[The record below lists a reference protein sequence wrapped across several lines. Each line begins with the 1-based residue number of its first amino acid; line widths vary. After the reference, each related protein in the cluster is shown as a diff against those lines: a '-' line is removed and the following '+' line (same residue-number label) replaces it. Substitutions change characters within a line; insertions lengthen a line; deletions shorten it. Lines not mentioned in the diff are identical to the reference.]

1 MDYTNLYN
9 FLTSTGV
16 IVPDDRSVLLGIQ
29 TKFQEIFGTDI
40 DLSAET
46 PVGRLIEAFAV
57 VIKSTLGVTAQ
68 TANQF
73 NVNEATG
80 IYLDAIAQI
89 YDLKRIAGTKTKI
102 TIKCIFSDNPSGKST
117 IQAGALVMCSSN
129 GEVFRIDAAIP
140 NVGLKDDDGNFYAIG
155 SATAIK
161 TGPIV
166 APIGTVDSIQTA
178 VLGWSSVT
186 NIAPTY
192 IGTDIE
198 TDEAFRQR
206 ILNSRPIGIGF
217 NTHLVSALNR
227 LDGVYSN
234 CVYENNTGTEMVKKV
249 DGEDGSIVI
258 PPHSIYVGID
268 CIETEELLA
277 NIASEISRAK
287 PIGTGMVDTGVTGG
301 TLVQREVQYGY
312 NNSYTKNISLYWA
325 KKTAILVALTYSFG
339 NYTGDDINADI
350 VRVVA
355 EYMDTIG
362 VGGIVY
368 GTMIANRLITSLN
381 IGVGSILLQKAGSR
395 NPAGTSVVMMGYE
408 TPYSTAE
415 NITATEI
422 DG

>member
-9 FLTSTGV
+9 FLTSTGI
-16 IVPDDRSVLLGIQ
+16 IVPDDKSVLLGIQ

-57 VIKSTLGVTAQ
+57 VVKSTLGVTAQ

-102 TIKCIFSDNPSGKST
+102 TIKCIFSDNPSQTST
-117 IQAGALVMCSSN
+117 IPAGALVMCSSN
-129 GEVFRIDAAIP
+129 GAIFRIDAAIP
-140 NVGLKDDDGNFYAIG
+140 NTGMQDDDGKFYAIG
-155 SATAIK
+155 NATAVK
-161 TGPIV
+161 TGPIT
-166 APIGTVDSIQTA
+166 APIGTVNSIQTA
-178 VLGWSSVT
+178 VLGWTSVT
-186 NIAPTY
+186 NISPTY
-192 IGTDIE
+192 TGTDIE
-198 TDEAFRQR
+198 TDEAFRKR
-206 ILNSRPIGIGF
+206 ILASRPIGIGF

-234 CVYENNTGTEMVKKV
+234 CVYENNTGTEMVKRIS
-249 DGEDGSIVI
+249 GEDGSIVI

-268 CIETEELLA
+268 CIETDELLA

-301 TLVQREVQYGY
+301 TLIRRNVQYGY
-312 NNSYTKNISLYWA
+312 NNSYSQQISFYKA
-325 KKTAILVALTYSFG
+325 QKTAILVDLTYSFG
-339 NYTGDDINADI
+339 NYTGDDIDTDI
-350 VRVVA
+350 ARVVA

-362 VGGIVY
+362 VGGTVY
-368 GTMIANRLITSLN
+368 GTMIANRLINSLN
-381 IGVGSILLQKAGSR
+381 IGVGSVLLQKYGSS
-395 NPAGTSVVMMGYE
+395 NPAGNAVQMMGYE

-415 NITATEI
+415 NITANEVE
-422 DG
+422 G